1 MLLYVL
7 TRVQDADHVEP
18 ICVLP
23 DIDHVRASPGLA
35 SSRAQIDRVAGHLPC
50 GQSQTDSVQ
59 LVEIAIGLV
68 KAARWTAVLAPP
80 ERPSNQPP
88 VAVFPVTGFMGRK
101 EVEWGSRQGCV
112 SQGAQTSQTA
122 T

>member
-88 VAVFPVTGFMGRK
+88 AADLPVTGFMT
-101 EVEWGSRQGCV
+101 RQGV
-112 SQGAQTSQTA
+112 GWVISQGLC
-122 T
+122 

>member
-1 MLLYVL
+1 MLFYVL
-7 TRVQDADHVEP
+7 TLVQDADHVEP

-35 SSRAQIDRVAGHLPC
+35 SSRAQIHRAAGHLPC

-80 ERPSNQPP
+80 ERLPINLQP
-88 VAVFPVTGFMGRK
+88 VYRPVTGFMTPDGGGR
-101 EVEWGSRQGCV
+101 GISRGLWE
-112 SQGAQTSQTA
+112 SGGQTSQTA

>member
-7 TRVQDADHVEP
+7 TLVQDADHVEP

-35 SSRAQIDRVAGHLPC
+35 SSRAQIHRAAGHLPC

-80 ERPSNQPP
+80 ERLLFNPRVRCFLLGVMTPD
-88 VAVFPVTGFMGRK
+88 GGGR
-101 EVEWGSRQGCV
+101 RICQGLWN
-112 SQGAQTSQTA
+112 
-122 T
+122 